1 MGLFFLE
8 SLIYRNP
15 QWEKL
20 FIFHRVRLNESW
32 HLIYHSCGGHK
43 SGLPLNWEVENWEEK
58 EKKFEAKRHLRT
70 KPEKSS
76 FRPWLQPPLSEEIV
90 FHTNTKISWLL
101 QPKNSLIWPKSL
113 RWKPWK
119 TKPWKMY
126 NILIK
131 CPKTGVMIPILKSTW
146 QIDFKILLMT
156 STQCAKMPKMSKV

>member
-43 SGLPLNWEVENWEEK
+43 SGLPLNWEVENWEKK

-113 RWKPWK
+113 PWKPWK

-156 STQCAKMPKMSKV
+156 SSQCAKMHKMSKV

>member
-58 EKKFEAKRHLRT
+58 EKKFEAETPTHKT
-70 KPEKSS
+70 WKVKFSTMAS
-76 FRPWLQPPLSEEIV
+76 TTALSEEIV

-113 RWKPWK
+113 WWKPWK

-156 STQCAKMPKMSKV
+156 STQCAKMHKMSKV